1 MIFPQSALEGG
12 GGYFDENGFVS
23 AEEAAAAQEAATA
36 KKTGIIAGGAIAGGV
51 LLCCCLVGLFW
62 FCIARRR
69 RQEKER
75 RMRERMNRKSHIAA
89 SSKIKRTG
97 PVTSV
102 ASTLG
107 VQGTPKTGPAMMSM
121 FNSMNPALV
130 KAKRGTMAVGGVGGA
145 QRGARMT
152 MALAAYKNTSAFK
165 PTMVVESSFAGR
177 GRGLLEEKEE
187 VDDAIIGIQE
197 EEGEAVEVGHEE
209 VNVDSQEV
217 GEEAVEEAAEDVEEV
232 TAGENMEEVAEEAE
246 EEAAEEDDYV
256 DEDDPVAAAA
266 AGKVRG
272 RSAEVGGKTH
282 FKQKKTVEA
291 AAQPLEE
298 PRKLVI
304 GKGAVVKEHVQKQT
318 VMLRRVSKVRG
329 DKELTALRQET
340 VRFARPSMAG
350 RGLYEP
356 QASHR
361 NLLGSGGGGSTPYA
375 FTATVSRVLVKE
387 ERDNANDIVN
397 NST

>member
-1 MIFPQSALEGG
+1 M
-12 GGYFDENGFVS
+12 
-23 AEEAAAAQEAATA
+23 
-36 KKTGIIAGGAIAGGV
+36 
-51 LLCCCLVGLFW
+51 
-62 FCIARRR
+62 
-69 RQEKER
+69 
-75 RMRERMNRKSHIAA
+75 
-89 SSKIKRTG
+89 
-97 PVTSV
+97 VT
-102 ASTLG
+102 
-107 VQGTPKTGPAMMSM
+107 
-121 FNSMNPALV
+121 
-130 KAKRGTMAVGGVGGA
+130 
-145 QRGARMT
+145 
-152 MALAAYKNTSAFK
+152 
-165 PTMVVESSFAGR
+165 ESSFAGR
-177 GRGLLEEKEE
+177 GKGLLDSVSEE

-197 EEGEAVEVGHEE
+197 EEGEAVE
-209 VNVDSQEV
+209 
-217 GEEAVEEAAEDVEEV
+217 
-232 TAGENMEEVAEEAE
+232 EEVAEEVPHEEVYVENSEEVTEENDEKAV

-282 FKQKKTVEA
+282 FKQKKTVET

-340 VRFARPSMAG
+340 VRFARPSMAS

-361 NLLGSGGGGSTPYA
+361 NLLGSGSSTPYA

-387 ERDNANDIVN
+387 EREREAEEF
-397 NST
+397 TQ